1 MPKPQTLAPVFE
13 MGYELFIGLRYL
25 KAKRWPFFVSFI
37 TLISIGGVALG
48 VMALIVVL
56 AVMSGF
62 EHDLQSKF
70 LGTDGHLWIL
80 KYGDG
85 GIEDWEAVLEK
96 VRGVKTVEAASPFI
110 FAQAMLAVDGRAIG
124 AIVRGIDIRSVGD
137 VTDLKRHLKA
147 VDEGRLS
154 FSGQDGPR
162 FDDEG
167 IILGKVL
174 ANYLGVGLG
183 HLVNMISPLAADPT
197 PLGMA
202 PRMRAFRVV
211 GLFEVGMY
219 EYDSSLAYISIP
231 AAQRFFRMGS
241 AVTGIE
247 VKLSNIFKAE
257 GAAWLIRD
265 QLGFP
270 YFTRTWMEMH
280 RNLFL
285 AIKKEKILMFI
296 ILAMI
301 LLVAAFGIAG
311 NLIMTVMQK
320 QKEIGILKA
329 MGATSSSIMRIFMA
343 KGLIVGVTGTILGL
357 IGGFSFVVNLDRL
370 SAFLER
376 LLGFEMFPSDVYFLD
391 KLPYQV
397 NPLDVGATVVMA
409 ILVSVLATLYPSW
422 RAAKLDPIAA
432 IRYE

>member
-1 MPKPQTLAPVFE
+1 
-13 MGYELFIGLRYL
+13 
-25 KAKRWPFFVSFI
+25 S
-37 TLISIGGVALG
+37 
-48 VMALIVVL
+48 
-56 AVMSGF
+56 
-62 EHDLQSKF
+62 
-70 LGTDGHLWIL
+70 
-80 KYGDG
+80 
-85 GIEDWEAVLEK
+85 
-96 VRGVKTVEAASPFI
+96 
-110 FAQAMLAVDGRAIG
+110 
-124 AIVRGIDIRSVGD
+124 
-137 VTDLKRHLKA
+137 
-147 VDEGRLS
+147 
-154 FSGQDGPR
+154 
-162 FDDEG
+162 
-167 IILGKVL
+167 
-174 ANYLGVGLG
+174 LGVGVG
-183 HLVNMISPLAADPT
+183 RLVNVISPLAADPT
-197 PLGMA
+197 PFGMA
-202 PRMRAFRVV
+202 PRMRAFKVV

-247 VKLSNIFKAE
+247 VKLSDLFKAE
-257 GAAWLIRD
+257 GTARLIRD

-285 AIKKEKILMFI
+285 AIKKEKVLMFI

-311 NLIMTVMQK
+311 NLVMTVMQK

-329 MGATSSSIMRIFMA
+329 MGATSSSIMKIFMA
-343 KGLIVGVTGTILGL
+343 KGLIVGIAGTILGL
-357 IGGFSFVVNLDRL
+357 CGGFSFVVNLDRI

-397 NPLDVGATVVMA
+397 NPTDVGATVIMA

-422 RAAKLDPIAA
+422 RAARLDPIAA

>member
-1 MPKPQTLAPVFE
+1 ME
-13 MGYELFIGLRYL
+13 YELFIGLRYL

-62 EHDLQSKF
+62 EHDLQRKF

-96 VRGVKTVEAASPFI
+96 VRGVKTVEAASPFT
-110 FAQAMLAVDGRAIG
+110 FAQAMLASEGRAIG
-124 AIVRGIDIRSVGD
+124 AVVRGIDIRSVGD

-174 ANYLGVGLG
+174 ATYLGVGLG
-183 HLVNMISPLAADPT
+183 SLVNVISPLAADPT

-247 VKLSNIFKAE
+247 AKLSNIFKAE
-257 GAAWLIRD
+257 GAALLIRD
-265 QLGFP
+265 RLGFP

-285 AIKKEKILMFI
+285 AIKKEKVLMFI

-343 KGLIVGVTGTILGL
+343 KGLIVGVAGTILGL
-357 IGGFSFVVNLDRL
+357 IGGFSFIVNLDRL